1 MRRSIVRC
9 VLLLSLLLPGAAT
22 AAELAGVRLD
32 DRVTARDGTEL
43 PLHGAGLR
51 EKFFFDIYV
60 GALYL
65 PTTKQPVERILD
77 TDQPGRIDMH
87 FVYDE
92 VSSDKLAAAW
102 REGFAANNTDAA
114 LGPLGERIDRFIDLF
129 PDATAGDRFTLEYSP
144 GQGTEVRING
154 QRAGT
159 IEGDDFFR
167 ALLAVFLGPEP
178 PDGDLKRGMLGQ
190 R

>member
-1 MRRSIVRC
+1 MLRSIMSC
-9 VLLLSLLLPGAAT
+9 VLLIGLLPGAAA
-22 AAELAGVRLD
+22 AAELAGVRID
-32 DRVTARDGTEL
+32 DGVTARDGTEL

-65 PTTKQPVERILD
+65 PTTGQSVERILD

-92 VSSDKLAAAW
+92 VAREKLAAAW
-102 REGFAANNTDAA
+102 EEGLAANNPDGV
-114 LGPLGERIDRFIDLF
+114 LDPLGDRIDRFIDLF
-129 PDATAGDRFTLEYSP
+129 PDAAAGDRFTLEYLP

-154 QRAGT
+154 QSAGV
-159 IEGDDFFR
+159 IEGGGFFR

-178 PDGDLKRGMLGQ
+178 ADSDLKRGMLGQ
-190 R
+190 P